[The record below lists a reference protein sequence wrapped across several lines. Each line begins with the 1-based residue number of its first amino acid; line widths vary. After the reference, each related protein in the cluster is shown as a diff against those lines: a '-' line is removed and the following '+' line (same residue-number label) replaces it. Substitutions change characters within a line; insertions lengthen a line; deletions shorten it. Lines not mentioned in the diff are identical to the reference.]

1 MDEETRTDELAAR
14 IEALEDR
21 LGVVEDALRYVF
33 QRLVEAEGAVL
44 QTHERLATAEAAW
57 EKARDL
63 LKLVSEA
70 VEVLARRAAGGRPPS
85 APPPLSGVN

>member
-1 MDEETRTDELAAR
+1 MDEETRTDELAALR
-14 IEALEDR
+14 ERVEVL
-21 LGVVEDALRYVF
+21 EDALRYVF

-70 VEVLARRAAGGRPPS
+70 VEVLARRAAGGRPPGP
-85 APPPLSGVN
+85 AAPLSGVN